1 MDIFFTKPDAH
12 PEGRESHYMKAF
24 SAVDEVITNNAEF
37 RIEFTNDPG
46 LIQVEVVIDIPDKF
60 YNPDNKKCR
69 TKFTL
74 DELTPEHVAKVLF
87 RGAATSLFLNDE
99 WYSRASKRARE
110 DALQEALTRNNWG
123 IRDDDFRS
131 N

>member
-1 MDIFFTKPDAH
+1 MDIFFTNSDAH
-12 PEGRESHYMKAF
+12 PEGRESPYMKAF
-24 SAVDEVITNNAEF
+24 SALDEVITDNAEF

-69 TKFTL
+69 IKFNY

-87 RGAATSLFLNDE
+87 RKTATSLFLKDE

-110 DALQEALTRNNWG
+110 DALQGALTRNDWG